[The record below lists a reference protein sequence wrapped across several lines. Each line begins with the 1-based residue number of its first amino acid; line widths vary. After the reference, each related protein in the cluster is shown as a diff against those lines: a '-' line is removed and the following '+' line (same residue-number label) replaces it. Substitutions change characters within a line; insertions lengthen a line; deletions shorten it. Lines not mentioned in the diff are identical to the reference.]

1 MKGRGG
7 GTSGRTSTRPAS
19 PNQSF
24 NIQLIDREQ
33 PQDRC
38 QPLVLWTMSQ
48 TGVGQNLALN
58 VTAPTIRAQYT
69 N

>member
-7 GTSGRTSTRPAS
+7 GMSGLPNQ